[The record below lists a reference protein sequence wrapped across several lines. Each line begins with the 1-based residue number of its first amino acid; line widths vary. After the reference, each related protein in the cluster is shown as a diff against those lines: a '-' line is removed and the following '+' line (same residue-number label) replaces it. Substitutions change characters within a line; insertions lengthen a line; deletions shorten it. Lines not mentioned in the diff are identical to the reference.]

1 MIIDTLSNAGLYK
14 GLGERIQIAFQ
25 YLRQTNFDK
34 LEKGKYEVDGDN
46 VFAIV
51 NDYETKDKSECS
63 VEAHRRYIDI
73 QYMVKGTEMFGYA
86 PLSHHIPCVEYNT
99 EKDAALYN
107 EEVVYLKLE
116 AGMFIIFYPTDLHQP
131 EVRQFESVWVKKV
144 VMKIK
149 V

>member
-14 GLGERIQIAFQ
+14 SLGERIQTAFQ
-25 YLRQTNFDK
+25 YLRQTNFDA

-51 NDYETKDKSECS
+51 NDYETKDKSDCE
-63 VEAHRRYIDI
+63 VEAHRKYIDI

-86 PLSHHIPCVEYNT
+86 PLSQHVPVVDYDS
-99 EKDAALYN
+99 EKDVAIYS
-107 EEVVYLKLE
+107 EEMAYLKLE
-116 AGMFIIFYPTDLHQP
+116 AGMFILFYPTDLHQP
-131 EVRQFESVWVKKV
+131 EVRQYEPVWVKKV